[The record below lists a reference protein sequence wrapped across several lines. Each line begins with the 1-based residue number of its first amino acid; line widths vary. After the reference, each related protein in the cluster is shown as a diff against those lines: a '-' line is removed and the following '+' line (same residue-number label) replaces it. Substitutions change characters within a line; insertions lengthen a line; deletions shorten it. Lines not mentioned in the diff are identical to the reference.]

1 MTGYPTTDIH
11 LEPQIQAHGQRLI
24 EAARR
29 NAAEGR
35 AVDRWLLKFI
45 QGLMEN
51 EHFRVQALRF
61 VDVLPALSN
70 DRDLVDHLF
79 AYFNDEELAFF
90 SDAATGMQQLRKIT
104 GNKLIAM
111 AVRKAVSRIARYYM
125 GGADA
130 QEALKTGRKL
140 RDQNILFSLDMLGEA
155 ALSEKET
162 AQYQQNY
169 LAIIETLATKTA
181 DWPIKPA
188 LDQANGEAVPIPNL
202 SIKPSSLYS
211 RIRAVDPQGSIE
223 GLVQMLRPVFASAKK
238 HGAAI
243 CLDMEQFEFK
253 DIILASFKKI
263 LMEQEFRN
271 WPHAGVAMQA
281 YLKETEQDLK
291 DMIEWAKQRGTPVLI
306 RLVRGAYWDYET
318 ITATQFGWDSPVWEQ
333 KWQTDQNYD
342 RCVEILLR
350 NINHVTPAIATHNIR
365 SLAHAL
371 SLAEQAAIKPDQFEF
386 QMLFGMSPH
395 MVKAVSD
402 SGYRLRVYVPFGELI
417 PGMAYLT
424 RRLLENASSQSFR
437 RMSMQ
442 DEEIYSELSPP
453 EEQHQTGTANMTQSA
468 AGDKFKNESLHR
480 FTSENER
487 AAFAQ
492 TLAKARQNLG
502 QYYPLII
509 GGKEIKSD
517 TVIHSVNRANPEQI
531 IGEVACANKELG
543 EQAVQAAQKALPD
556 WSGKTM
562 QQRADIL
569 LQAAGLLRKRRD
581 QFAALEIL
589 EAGKTWQEADANITE
604 AIDFLEFYAHQAIS
618 LDRPNA
624 SNTAGETNDHLYRAK
639 GVGVVI
645 PPWNFPLAILT
656 GMLSATLVTGNTAIL
671 KPSSQTP
678 VIAANMVNL
687 LHEAG
692 LPREVVQ
699 FLPGTGSDIG
709 DFLVQHPAVH
719 VIAFT
724 GSLAV
729 GRRIVNL
736 ASQLADSQQ
745 HFKHVVAEMGGKN
758 AIIIDS
764 DAEPDEAV
772 ASTIESAFG
781 YQGQKCSAASR
792 VIVVGD
798 HYDYFLERLGEAT
811 RSLLIGDPA
820 APGTQVG
827 PVISASAYKDILQAI
842 EQGKQVAEVL
852 LEMPIPENLQ
862 GYFIGPVIFR
872 DVPVDS
878 ALFQEE
884 IFGPVLAVTKAESF
898 EQAIDYANRC
908 AYGLTGGLYSRNPD
922 HIEQARQQLQVGN
935 LYINRK
941 ITRAFV
947 ERQPFGG
954 FKLSGLGSKAGG
966 RDYLLHF
973 TNPVTVTENTMR
985 RGYAPEKDTS

>member
-1 MTGYPTTDIH
+1 MTGYPTTDID
-11 LEPQIQAHGQRLI
+11 LESRIQAHGRRLI
-24 EAARR
+24 ETAQDHAS
-29 NAAEGR
+29 EER

-45 QGLMEN
+45 QAMMEN
-51 EHFRVQALRF
+51 ERFRVQALRF
-61 VDVLPALSN
+61 VDVLPALSD
-70 DRDLVDHLF
+70 DRELVDHLF
-79 AYFNDEELAFF
+79 AYFNDDELAFF
-90 SDAATGMQQLRKIT
+90 SDAAAGVQHLRKIT
-104 GNKLIAM
+104 GNKLIAL

-130 QEALKTGRKL
+130 QEALQTGQAMRE
-140 RDQNILFSLDMLGEA
+140 RNILFSFDMLGEA
-155 ALSEKET
+155 ALSKKET
-162 AQYQQNY
+162 VQYQQSY
-169 LAIIETLATKTA
+169 LSIIEALSAETT
-181 DWPIKPA
+181 DWPVNPDI
-188 LDQANGEAVPIPNL
+188 DQLNGETVPIPNL
-202 SIKPSSLYS
+202 SIKPSSLYC
-211 RIRAVDPQGSIE
+211 RIRPVDPQGSID
-223 GLVQMLRPVFASAKK
+223 GLVQMLRPVFACAKK

-253 DIILASFKKI
+253 DIILASFKQL
-263 LMEQEFRN
+263 LMEPEFRD

-281 YLKETEQDLK
+281 YLRETEQDLK
-291 DMIEWAKQRGTPVLI
+291 AMIEWARERGTPVTI

-342 RCVEILLR
+342 NCVEILLH

-365 SLAHAL
+365 SLAHAMA
-371 SLAEQAAIKPDQFEF
+371 LAEQAAIKPGQFEF

-395 MVKAVSD
+395 MVKAVTD

-437 RMSMQ
+437 RMAMQ
-442 DEEIYSELSPP
+442 DEDIYSELSPP
-453 EEQHQTGTANMTQSA
+453 EEHSQTGKVNISPA
-468 AGDKFKNESLHR
+468 AAQDRFKNEPLHR
-480 FTSENER
+480 FTSGAER
-487 AAFAQ
+487 EAFTQALEQ
-492 TLAKARQNLG
+492 TRQQLG
-502 QYYPLII
+502 KFYPLII
-509 GGKEIKSD
+509 GGKAHEGK
-517 TVIHSVNRANPEQI
+517 TVIQSVNPTRPDQI
-531 IGEVACANKELG
+531 IGEVACADKDLA
-543 EQAVQAAQKALPD
+543 EQAVQAAQKAFTD
-556 WSGKTM
+556 WSGSTM
-562 QQRADIL
+562 EQRADIL
-569 LQAAGLLRKRRD
+569 LQAAKLLRQRRD
-581 QFAALEIL
+581 EFSALEIL

-604 AIDFLEFYAHQAIS
+604 AIDFLEYYARQAIN
-618 LDRPNA
+618 LNRPNA
-624 SNTAGETNDHLYRAK
+624 SNTAGETNDHLYRPK

-656 GMLSATLVTGNTAIL
+656 GMLSATIVTGNTAIL

-678 VIAANMVNL
+678 VIAANMVAL
-687 LHEAG
+687 LQEAG
-692 LPREVVQ
+692 MPPDVVQ
-699 FLPGTGSDIG
+699 FLPGVGSVIG
-709 DFLVQHPAVH
+709 DFLVQHPGVH
-719 VIAFT
+719 LIAFT
-724 GSLAV
+724 GSLET

-736 ASQLADSQQ
+736 ASQLADGQQ

-792 VIVVGD
+792 AIVVGD
-798 HYDYFLERLGEAT
+798 HYEYFLERLCEAT
-811 RSLLIGDPA
+811 RSLIMGDPSE
-820 APGTQVG
+820 PGTQVG
-827 PVISASAYKDILQAI
+827 PVISESAYKDILQAI
-842 EQGKQVAEVL
+842 EQGKQSAEVL
-852 LEMPIPENLQ
+852 LEMPVADNLQ

-878 ALFQEE
+878 TLFQEE
-884 IFGPVLAVTKAESF
+884 IFGPVLSVTKADSF
-898 EQAIDYANRC
+898 EQAIEYANYC

-922 HIEQARQQLQVGN
+922 HIEQARRQLQVGN

-966 RDYLLHF
+966 HDYLLHF

-985 RGYAPEKDTS
+985 RGYAPEEDSS

>member
-1 MTGYPTTDIH
+1 MTAYHATEID
-11 LEPQIQAHGQRLI
+11 LEARIQKHGHRLI
-24 EAARR
+24 KSARNHAAK
-29 NAAEGR
+29 ER

-45 QGLMEN
+45 RGMMEN
-51 EHFRVQALRF
+51 ERFRVQALRF
-61 VDVLPALSN
+61 VDVLPALSD

-79 AYFNDEELAFF
+79 AYFSDEELAFF
-90 SDAATGMQQLRKIT
+90 SDAAAGVQHLRKIT
-104 GNKLIAM
+104 GNKLIA
-111 AVRKAVSRIARYYM
+111 ATVRKAVSHIARYYM

-130 QEALKTGRKL
+130 REALATGQAL
-140 RDQNILFSLDMLGEA
+140 RDRNILFSLDMLGEA

-162 AQYQQNY
+162 RQYQQNY
-169 LAIIETLATKTA
+169 LAIIEDLAAQTA
-181 DWPIKPA
+181 DWPLKPDI
-188 LDQANGEAVPIPNL
+188 DQANGETLPIPNL

-211 RIRAVDPQGSIE
+211 QIRAVDPQGSIE
-223 GLVQMLRPVFASAKK
+223 GLVKMMRPVFACAKQ
-238 HGAAI
+238 HGASI

-253 DIILASFKKI
+253 DIILASFRQL
-263 LMEQEFRN
+263 LMEPEFRD

-281 YLKETEQDLK
+281 YLRETEQDLQT
-291 DMIEWAKQRGTPVLI
+291 MIDWAGQRGTPVLI

-318 ITATQFGWDSPVWEQ
+318 ITAKQFGWASPVWEQ

-342 RCVEILLR
+342 RCVDMLLR
-350 NINHVTPAIATHNIR
+350 HIEAVTPAIATHNIR

-371 SLAEQAAIKPDQFEF
+371 SLAEQANIKPGQFEF

-395 MVKAVSD
+395 MVKAVTD
-402 SGYRLRVYVPFGELI
+402 SGFRLRVYVPFGDLI

-437 RMSMQ
+437 RMAMQ
-442 DEEIYSELSPP
+442 DEEIYSELAPP
-453 EEQHQTGTANMTQSA
+453 QDRNETGKVNVPHASA
-468 AGDKFKNESLHR
+468 QDPFNNEPLHR
-480 FTSENER
+480 FTSADQRE
-487 AAFAQ
+487 AFAQ
-492 TLAKARQNLG
+492 TLERTRKQLG

-509 GGKEIKSD
+509 DGKPIKSE
-517 TVIHSVNRANPEQI
+517 TSIHSVNPAKPNQI
-531 IGEVACANKELG
+531 IGEVACADKALA
-543 EQAVQAAQKALPD
+543 EQAVKAAQQALPD
-556 WSGKTM
+556 WSGKSM

-569 LQAAGLLRKRRD
+569 LQAAKLLRERRD

-604 AIDFLEFYAHQAIS
+604 AIDFLEFYSRQAIS
-618 LDRPNA
+618 LNRPNA

-656 GMLSATLVTGNTAIL
+656 GMLSATIVTGNTAIL

-678 VIAANMVNL
+678 VIAANMVAL
-687 LHEAG
+687 LQDAG
-692 LPREVVQ
+692 LPPEVIQ
-699 FLPGTGSDIG
+699 FLPGAGSEIG

-719 VIAFT
+719 IIAFT
-724 GSLAV
+724 GSLET
-729 GRRIVNL
+729 GRRIVKL
-736 ASQLADSQQ
+736 ASQLADGQQ

-764 DAEPDEAV
+764 DTEPDEAV
-772 ASTIESAFG
+772 ASVIESAFG

-798 HYDYFLERLGEAT
+798 HYEIFLERLCEAT
-811 RSLLIGDPA
+811 RSLKMGDPSS
-820 APGTQVG
+820 PGTLVG
-827 PVISASAYKDILQAI
+827 PVISESAYRDINQAI
-842 EQGKQVAEVL
+842 EQGKQSAEVL
-852 LEMPIPENLQ
+852 LEMPASENLQ

-884 IFGPVLAVTKAESF
+884 IFGPVLSVTQAESF
-898 EQAIDYANRC
+898 DQAIDYANLC
-908 AYGLTGGLYSRNPD
+908 AYGLTGGLYSRNPV
-922 HIEQARQQLQVGN
+922 HIEQARRQLQAGN

-954 FKLSGLGSKAGG
+954 YKLSGLGSKAGG

-973 TNPVTVTENTMR
+973 VNPVTVTENTMR
-985 RGYAPEKDTS
+985 RGYAPEKGIS